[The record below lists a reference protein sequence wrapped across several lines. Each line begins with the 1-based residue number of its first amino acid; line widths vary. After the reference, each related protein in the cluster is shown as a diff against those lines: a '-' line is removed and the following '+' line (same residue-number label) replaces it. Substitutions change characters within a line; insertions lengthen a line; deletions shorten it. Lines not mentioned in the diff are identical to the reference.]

1 MKKYDIKTRQG
12 RARRLN
18 KPFLFNPETL
28 QPHTKDRCRLRKFR
42 NNSQSPKELRRHSRQ
57 LRGSLSYI
65 PLLQVFSVSHP
76 K

>member
-28 QPHTKDRCRLRKFR
+28 QPHTKEFR
-42 NNSQSPKELRRHSRQ
+42 ASLKAARRR
-57 LRGSLSYI
+57 
-65 PLLQVFSVSHP
+65 
-76 K
+76 